1 MEENNIIIFDGVCNL
16 CNASVRFIIARDA
29 QGVFKFTSAQSEC
42 GQKLLREYDY
52 SSENLESV
60 ILLKDGKLLEKSAAA
75 LKIAAALNGTW
86 KYLVILRF
94 IPLPIRDTI
103 YDWIARNRYRWFG
116 KRDICMVPS
125 ETQKTRF
132 L

>member
-1 MEENNIIIFDGVCNL
+1 MEENNVIIFDGVCNL
-16 CNASVRFIIARDA
+16 CNATVRFIIVRDA

-42 GQKLLREYDY
+42 GQKLLRENNY
-52 SSENLESV
+52 SFEILESV
-60 ILLKDGKLLEKSAAA
+60 ILLKDGNLLKKSAAA
-75 LKIAAALNGTW
+75 LEIAAALDGVW
-86 KYLVILRF
+86 RYLMVLRF
-94 IPLPIRDTI
+94 IPLPIRDAI

-116 KRDICMVPS
+116 KRDLCMIPS